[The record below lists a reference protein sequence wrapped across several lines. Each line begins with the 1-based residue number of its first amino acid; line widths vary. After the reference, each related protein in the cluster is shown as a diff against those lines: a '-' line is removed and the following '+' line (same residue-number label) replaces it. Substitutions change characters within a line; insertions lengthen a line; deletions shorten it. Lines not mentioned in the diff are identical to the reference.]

1 MTANPIPA
9 DTLELTDGRLCLRPW
24 QVRDAAAL
32 FDAARES
39 TGSVGRWLPWCHAGY
54 RVEDAAAWI
63 AHCQSG
69 WRAGEHFAFPIFDA
83 RSGDLIGGV
92 GLNQLNRLHRSANLG
107 YWIRQ
112 SRQRQGIA
120 VAAATL
126 VARFGFEQ
134 RGLVRIEI
142 VAMPDNQPSRRTAE
156 TIGARFEAIARQRLW
171 ANGQAHDAAVYGL
184 IPQDL
189 PQPVAEHSRTTS
201 S

>member
-1 MTANPIPA
+1 MTANGILA
-9 DTLELTDGRLCLRPW
+9 DTLELTDGRLCLRLW
-24 QVRDAAAL
+24 QAHDAAAL
-32 FDAARES
+32 FAAARES

-54 RVEDAAAWI
+54 RAEDAVAWI

-69 WRAGEHFAFPIFDA
+69 WRAGEHFAFPIFDTD
-83 RSGDLIGGV
+83 SGDLLGGI
-92 GLNQLNRLHRSANLG
+92 GLNHYNRLHRSANLG

-134 RGLVRIEI
+134 LGLVRIEI
-142 VAMPDNQPSRRTAE
+142 VALPDNQPSRRTAE
-156 TIGARFEAIARQRLW
+156 KIGARFEAIARQRLW

-184 IPQDL
+184 IPPDL
-189 PQPVAEHSRTTS
+189 PQPAVEHSRMTS

>member
-1 MTANPIPA
+1 MTANEVLA
-9 DTLELTDGRLCLRPW
+9 DTLELTNGRLCLRPW
-24 QVRDAAAL
+24 QACDAEAL

-39 TGSVGRWLPWCHAGY
+39 TDSVGRWLPWCHAGY
-54 RVEDAAAWI
+54 RVEDAVAWI

-69 WRAGEHFAFPIFDA
+69 WRTGEHFAFPIFDA
-83 RSGDLIGGV
+83 GSGDLLGGI
-92 GLNQLNRLHRSANLG
+92 GLNHYNRLHRSANLG

-126 VARFGFEQ
+126 AARFGFEQ
-134 RGLVRIEI
+134 LGLIRVEI
-142 VAMPDNQPSRRTAE
+142 VALPDNYPSRRTAE
-156 TIGARFEAIARQRLW
+156 KIGARFEAIARQRLW

-184 IPQDL
+184 IPPDL
-189 PQPVAEHSRTTS
+189 PQPVAEHICTTS

>member
-1 MTANPIPA
+1 MTANGILA
-9 DTLELTDGRLCLRPW
+9 DTLELTNGRLCLRPW
-24 QVRDAAAL
+24 QARDATAL
-32 FDAARES
+32 YAAARES

-54 RVEDAAAWI
+54 RMEDAVAWI
-63 AHCQSG
+63 AHCQPG

-83 RSGDLIGGV
+83 DSGELLGGI
-92 GLNQLNRLHRSANLG
+92 GLNQYNRLHHSANLG

-120 VAAATL
+120 VTAATL

-134 RGLVRIEI
+134 LGLTRIEI
-142 VAMPDNQPSRRTAE
+142 VALPDNHPGRYTAE
-156 TIGARFEAIARQRLW
+156 RIGARFEAIARQRLW

-184 IPQDL
+184 IPLDL
-189 PQPVAEHSRTTS
+189 PQPAVEHSRTTS